1 MMKTLPMALALL
13 TTILSLPVYSQTQA
27 DQADSSNAGDAGQK
41 AEDEL
46 GAKIRALDWVKGP
59 TTVPI
64 AGNSKLILPDHY
76 VFLDAANTAKFEAIV
91 HNLGGGSEVL
101 VAPENLQWAAYLV
114 FTAGG
119 YVKDN
124 DKIDASALLTTLK
137 QNAEDSNPERRKRGY
152 ETIHIQGWASL
163 PEYNATTKRLE
174 WATLLSADGGGTAA
188 NFYTKLLGR
197 RGHTTVVMVATP
209 DGLPAAEASLDTL
222 LNGYSFN
229 AGESYAEYRP
239 GDKVAEYGL
248 AALIVGGAAAVA
260 AKKGLFG
267 VLATFLAAA
276 WKFLV
281 AAVVG
286 ALAWVRKKFGAK
298 KI

>member
-1 MMKTLPMALALL
+1 MRRIIMGAAIIATLFSVSVYPQ
-13 TTILSLPVYSQTQA
+13 TTAT
-27 DQADSSNAGDAGQK
+27 QADSSTAADPSQK
-41 AEDEL
+41 AEEEQR
-46 GAKIRALDWVKGP
+46 AKLRALDWVKGP
-59 TTVPI
+59 ATVPI
-64 AGNSKLILPDHY
+64 AGNSKLAIPDHY

-91 HNLGGGSEVL
+91 QNLGSGSEVL
-101 VAPENLQWAAYLV
+101 VAPDNLQWAAYLV

-119 YVKDN
+119 YVKDD
-124 DKIDASALLTTLK
+124 DKIDAKALLTTLK
-137 QNAEDSNPERRKRGY
+137 QNAEDSNAERRKRGY
-152 ETIHIQGWASL
+152 VTIHIQGWASL

-197 RGHTTVVMVATP
+197 RGHTTVVMVSSP
-209 DGLPAAEASLDTL
+209 EGLPAAEASLDAL

-229 AGESYAEYRP
+229 AGETYAEYRP

-281 AAVVG
+281 AAAVG
-286 ALAWVRKKFGAK
+286 AIAWVRKKFGAK
-298 KI
+298 NI